1 MNKFWQFKNTADEN
15 IGELMIYGDI
25 SSYSWYGDDISPKNF
40 KDDLDKLGDITEL
53 NIYIN
58 SNGGDV
64 FAGQAIYSMIKRHK
78 AKVTVHIDGLAASIA
93 SVIAMAGDVV
103 HMPANAMLMIHN
115 PWTFSFGDSVE
126 LRKIADT
133 LDKIRESTIA
143 VYQEKSGLTEK
154 KIIAMMDAETWLTAK
169 DSKDL
174 GFADEIDEEKQIAA
188 SIDGDF
194 LMMNGQKMD
203 LSRYKNAPDIE
214 KIIPDKA
221 AKTEPVV
228 NTKNNSI
235 FSEVDAD
242 KLGELIINKLKAS
255 GVVDK
260 KQEEQQEVINP
271 SDLLSYEIELKK
283 KLYKEVI

>member
-15 IGELMIYGDI
+15 VGELMIYGDI

>member
-1 MNKFWQFKNTADEN
+1 MNKFWQFNNTTDEN

-25 SSYSWYGDDISPKNF
+25 SSYSWWGDDISPKNF
-40 KDDLDKLGDITEL
+40 KDDLDKLGDISEL

-78 AKVTVHIDGLAASIA
+78 AKVTVHVDGLAASIA

-103 HMPANAMLMIHN
+103 HMPANAMMMIHN
-115 PWTFSFGDSVE
+115 PWTFAYGDSTEMKKV
-126 LRKIADT
+126 ADT
-133 LDKIRESTIA
+133 LDKIRESIIA
-143 VYQEKSGLTEK
+143 TYQEKSGLTEK
-154 KIIAMMDAETWLTAK
+154 KIIAMMDSETWLTAK
-169 DSKDL
+169 DSKEL
-174 GFADEIDEEKQIAA
+174 GFANEIDEEKQIAA

-203 LSRYKNAPDIE
+203 MSRYKNAPDIE
-214 KIIPDKA
+214 KIIPDKL
-221 AKTEPVV
+221 AKTNPVV
-228 NTKNNSI
+228 NVNNNSV

-242 KLGELIINKLKAS
+242 KLGELIINKLKAI
-255 GVVDK
+255 GVVG